1 MIFLSSVVAENQVTV
16 SNNQVGG
23 ADDLYVTLRSV
34 LRDVR
39 STLGSAAW
47 TRVLHEMGPN
57 KASVLRHRYKLY

>member
-1 MIFLSSVVAENQVTV
+1 MADDQVTG
-16 SNNQVGG
+16 SSH
-23 ADDLYVTLRSV
+23 ADDLDLDLYVTLRSL

-47 TRVLHEMGPN
+47 TRALHEMGPN